1 MMVHLEKFDQHGYD
15 LLLSWADSAESLMQF
30 AGPGFT
36 YPLTRQQLDKS
47 LSDEN
52 RLAFKLVGTGSQK
65 MIGYAEIYLTSES
78 AYLGR
83 ILIGNPL
90 DRGKGLGS
98 QLVTL
103 LVTYAF
109 TVLAQAKVQ
118 LNVFEWN
125 TGAIRCYEKAG
136 FKWNLE
142 KKAERA
148 INGKTWTSVN
158 MSLDREDWE
167 RMQPAPAPV
176 A

>member
-1 MMVHLEKFDQHGYD
+1 M
-15 LLLSWADSAESLMQF
+15 DSAESLMQF

-52 RLAFKLVGTGSQK
+52 RLAFKLVGTGSE
-65 MIGYAEIYLTSES
+65 MMVGYAEIYLTPES

-109 TVLAQAKVQ
+109 TVLAKAKVQ

-142 KKAERA
+142 KKSGADDKR
-148 INGKTWTSVN
+148 KD
-158 MSLDREDWE
+158 LDRRKHEFGQGRLGTDAADACTGSV
-167 RMQPAPAPV
+167 RRPGR
-176 A
+176 